1 MESPNNRGILTR
13 PLLLP
18 NETSNAGG
26 ELDLIELL
34 VNGDMWKPPPPTT
47 QVIAKGIGCPP
58 QTDDKELLLKTL
70 PV

>member
-34 VNGDMWKPPPPTT
+34 VNGDMWKPPPPNNPGYC
-47 QVIAKGIGCPP
+47 QGYR
-58 QTDDKELLLKTL
+58 L
-70 PV
+70 PSTN